1 METNLRD
8 LLVNYLAICEGH
20 VPEEVSLLL
29 SMPVWKANSYFM
41 LLYIIGCETCKHTT
55 IGEMTTVYKR

>member
-1 METNLRD
+1 MGHLVGVETNLRY
-8 LLVNYLAICEGH
+8 LLGNYLAICEGP

-41 LLYIIGCETCKHTT
+41 LLIIINVKNIYIL
-55 IGEMTTVYKR
+55 